1 MVLIFELGSLGS
13 AGKSNKNAR
22 KIFSLREIMITIF

>member
-13 AGKSNKNAR
+13 GGKSNKNAR
-22 KIFSLREIMITIF
+22 KVLTLITGF